1 MSTSVKKVAIVTG
14 GGTGIGQAIA
24 EQLARDGLIVVINYN
39 ASKDAAEHVVAGI
52 KLAGGEALAVQA
64 NISQFAEAEKLI
76 QTTLTTFG
84 RLDVLVNNAG
94 INDDTLTLRMSE
106 TQFDRVIQTNL
117 KGVWS
122 LCKHALKPLM
132 QAGEGRI
139 INIASVAGIIG
150 NVGQSNY
157 AASKGGVIA
166 LTKTLAREMA
176 SRNITCNVVAPGFIE
191 TKMTA
196 PLSQA
201 IKDAAIAMIPLKRFG
216 QADDI
221 AQMVSFLAS
230 NKAQYITGQTF
241 VVDGGMTMY

>member
-1 MSTSVKKVAIVTG
+1 LFV
-14 GGTGIGQAIA
+14 
-24 EQLARDGLIVVINYN
+24 
-39 ASKDAAEHVVAGI
+39 
-52 KLAGGEALAVQA
+52 
-64 NISQFAEAEKLI
+64 EAEKLV
-76 QTTLTTFG
+76 QTAVTMFG

-94 INDDTLTLRMSE
+94 ITDDTLTLRMTE

-139 INIASVAGIIG
+139 INIASVAGMIG
-150 NVGQSNY
+150 NIGQSNY
-157 AASKGGVIA
+157 AASKAGVIA

-191 TKMTA
+191 TKMTS
-196 PLSQA
+196 PLSQT
-201 IKDAAIAMIPLKRFG
+201 IKDTAITMIPLKRFG
-216 QADDI
+216 QPNDI

>member
-1 MSTSVKKVAIVTG
+1 MSESVKKVAIVTG

-39 ASKDAAEHVVAGI
+39 ASKDAAELVVAGI
-52 KLAGGEALAVQA
+52 KAAGGEALAVQA
-64 NISQFAEAEKLI
+64 NISQFAEADKLI
-76 QTTLTTFG
+76 QTTLSTFG

-94 INDDTLTLRMSE
+94 ITDDTLTLRMSE
-106 TQFDRVIQTNL
+106 AQFDRVIQTNL

-139 INIASVAGIIG
+139 INIASVAGMIG

-196 PLSQA
+196 PLSQT

-216 QADDI
+216 QANDI